1 MTYTAL
7 ARRYRS
13 RDFDQLIGQEAIAKT
28 LQNAI
33 ATGRVAHA
41 YLFTG
46 TRGVGKTSTARIFA
60 KALAGGSAEAD
71 QAIMTGQDTD
81 VIEIDGASN
90 NKVEEARDLI
100 ANCIY
105 RPLRG
110 KKKVYII
117 DEVHM
122 LTIQAFNALLKTM
135 EEPPEHVVFILCT
148 TEAHKVPATIQ
159 SRCQRFDFRNIS
171 ATKIAEHLRTVL
183 ADEKKQAEPELI
195 HAVAKLG
202 NGSMRDALSILD
214 RLLASGEQKLTLT
227 LLNELLGLPD
237 REVLGGLVDALASGD
252 AKASLLAGDRLLQQG
267 HSVDQSI
274 EALAERLRDLMVLS
288 ACGEGTDLVDLS
300 KEARAEEAT
309 RAGKFDAAGLVHMI
323 ARCESVQ
330 RSAKSSA
337 TPRVLFDALLVR
349 LSMTER
355 LADVTS
361 LAARLSGTNGEPR
374 GHALAGVGGK
384 KA

>member
-1 MTYTAL
+1 M
-7 ARRYRS
+7 
-13 RDFDQLIGQEAIAKT
+13 
-28 LQNAI
+28 
-33 ATGRVAHA
+33 
-41 YLFTG
+41 
-46 TRGVGKTSTARIFA
+46 
-60 KALAGGSAEAD
+60 
-71 QAIMTGQDTD
+71 
-81 VIEIDGASN
+81 
-90 NKVEEARDLI
+90 
-100 ANCIY
+100 
-105 RPLRG
+105 
-110 KKKVYII
+110 
-117 DEVHM
+117 
-122 LTIQAFNALLKTM
+122 
-135 EEPPEHVVFILCT
+135 
-148 TEAHKVPATIQ
+148 
-159 SRCQRFDFRNIS
+159 
-171 ATKIAEHLRTVL
+171 
-183 ADEKKQAEPELI
+183 
-195 HAVAKLG
+195 AKLG

-214 RLLASGEQKLTLT
+214 RLLASGETTLTLT

-323 ARCESVQ
+323 ALCESVQ

-355 LADVTS
+355 LADVTA
-361 LAARLSGTNGEPR
+361 LAARLGGANGEPR
-374 GHALAGVGGK
+374 GLALAGVGGK

>member
-323 ARCESVQ
+323 ALCESVQ